1 MRPNETSF
9 PYPVLGDTNAIL
21 GEIPEASV
29 IDNIPLKE
37 QIAIPYRWTFNVSIK
52 NNDILKLIEEGKAQY
67 MCEVT
72 CTATLLRKCF
82 FSSTPKIEVEIDR
95 KDVNKRVD
103 FALYVV
109 AVQHIANYDNVSATE
124 DYREL
129 APFDLDAGSPLAI
142 IKSYHWN
149 ADLCYE
155 DLTSLRSIL
164 QIMKNTANPNEEYV
178 SLNLEHDYIQILVP
192 PQQYDV
198 FLGKSQSD
206 VFSEV
211 FKSSIV
217 LYALQSALMT
227 LCDNEP
233 TRRWERALVE
243 YISHNSIFDG
253 LSRDE
258 PADIP
263 AIAVRMLNNPFKC
276 LSEVLPKMTV
286 RNPGEAGI
294 EDQDDVEDS
303 EEDR

>member
-1 MRPNETSF
+1 MRPSETSF
-9 PYPVLGDTNAIL
+9 PYPVLGDQNAIP
-21 GEIPEASV
+21 GEIPEATV

-37 QIAIPYRWTFNVSIK
+37 QIAIPYRWTFDVSIK
-52 NNDILKLIEEGKAQY
+52 NQDILNLIADGKAKY

-82 FSSTPKIEVEIDR
+82 FSLTPKIEVSIDR
-95 KDVNKRVD
+95 KEVNKRVD

-109 AVQHIANYDNVSATE
+109 ATQHIPAYDNTAATE

-142 IKSYHWN
+142 VKSYHWD

-164 QIMKNTANPNEEYV
+164 QIMKNESNPNEEYV
-178 SLNLEHDYIQILVP
+178 TLDLEHDYIKILLP

-198 FLGKSQSD
+198 FLGKSQSQT
-206 VFSEV
+206 FSEL

-217 LYALQSALMT
+217 LYALQSALMS
-227 LCDNEP
+227 LQDNEP

-243 YISHNSIFDG
+243 YIKHNNVFDG
-253 LSRDE
+253 LSRSE

-263 AIAVRMLNNPFKC
+263 VIAARMLNNPFKH
-276 LSEVLPKMTV
+276 LSEALPKLTEFNAETSHDDV
-286 RNPGEAGI
+286 DDIDDNE
-294 EDQDDVEDS
+294 EDQ
-303 EEDR
+303 